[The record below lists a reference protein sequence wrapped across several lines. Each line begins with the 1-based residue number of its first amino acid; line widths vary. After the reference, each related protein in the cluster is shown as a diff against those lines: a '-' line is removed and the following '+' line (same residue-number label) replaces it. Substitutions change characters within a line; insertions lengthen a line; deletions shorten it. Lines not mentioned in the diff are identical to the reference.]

1 MKDKPIPYKGGLI
14 MPGSEAYRL
23 WQMKSQNFTAH
34 MQRVHVAAVLRGEI
48 KEAPNVGSA

>member
-23 WQMKSQNFTAH
+23 WQKKDGTFLWH
-34 MQRVHVAAVLRGEI
+34 MTQVHNAAVKRGEI
-48 KEAPNVGSA
+48 KEAPHVGSA